1 MAPQTEQLLAECE
14 QQQKDNKTQLDETA
28 QRWETAARAGCASV
42 DELETQL
49 DKLKTIS
56 KRLALRKAALTEQ
69 LAADAE
75 ASRLASIEQLQ
86 AVIAATT
93 SELTKQYTAI
103 RLARDKFGAQLAATL
118 EGGQVLKQ
126 QLAKL
131 AQLGGGEGVPECI
144 VQFSTDNQVD
154 TNEFQRQHGYILALP
169 AQVYD
174 YAQSQSAH
182 ATRVRKM
189 NEGK

>member
-1 MAPQTEQLLAECE
+1 MTTKTQQLLDECE
-14 QQQKDNKTQLDETA
+14 QQQKDNKAELDAKCVE
-28 QRWETAARAGCASV
+28 WENAAKSGCDSV
-42 DELETQL
+42 DQLEENIA
-49 DKLKTIS
+49 KLKTIS
-56 KRLALRKAALTEQ
+56 KRLALRKQALTEQ
-69 LAADAE
+69 LCADAE
-75 ASRLASIEQLQ
+75 ALRCASIEQLQ
-86 AVIAATT
+86 AVIVATA
-93 SELTKQYTAI
+93 SDLTKQLKAI
-103 RLARDKFGAQLAATL
+103 QAARDKFSAQLAATL

-131 AQLGGGEGVPECI
+131 AQLGGEGVPECI
-144 VQFSTDNQVD
+144 VQFSTENQVD

>member
-1 MAPQTEQLLAECE
+1 MTTKTQQLLAECE
-14 QQQKDNKTQLDETA
+14 QQLLDNKTQLDETA

-49 DKLKTIS
+49 DKLKTVS

-86 AVIAATT
+86 AEIAATA
-93 SELTKQYTAI
+93 SELTKQYKAI
-103 RLARDKFGAQLAATL
+103 QVARDKFGAQLAATL

-131 AQLGGGEGVPECI
+131 AQLGGEGIPDCI
-144 VQFSTDNQVD
+144 VQFSTENQVD

>member
-1 MAPQTEQLLAECE
+1 MTTKTQQLLVECE
-14 QQQKDNKTQLDETA
+14 QQQQDNKTQLDETA

-49 DKLKTIS
+49 DKLKTVS

-93 SELTKQYTAI
+93 SELTKQYKAI
-103 RLARDKFGAQLAATL
+103 QTARDKFSAQLAATL

-131 AQLGGGEGVPECI
+131 AQLGGEGVPECI

-154 TNEFQRQHGYILALP
+154 TNEFQRQHGYILLLP
-169 AQVYD
+169 SQVFD
-174 YAQSQSAH
+174 YSHAQSAH

>member
-1 MAPQTEQLLAECE
+1 MTPQTQQLLDECE
-14 QQQKDNKTQLDETA
+14 QQQKDNKTQLEETA

-49 DKLKTIS
+49 DKLKTVS
-56 KRLALRKAALTEQ
+56 KRLALRKQALTEQ
-69 LAADAE
+69 LADDAE

-93 SELTKQYTAI
+93 SELTKQYKAI
-103 RLARDKFGAQLAATL
+103 QVARDKFSAQLAATL

-131 AQLGGGEGVPECI
+131 AQLGGEGVPECI
-144 VQFSTDNQVD
+144 VQFSTENQVD

>member
-1 MAPQTEQLLAECE
+1 MTTKTKELLDQCE
-14 QQQKDNKTQLDETA
+14 QQHKNNKAELDAKCVE
-28 QRWETAARAGCASV
+28 WENAAKSGCDSV
-42 DELETQL
+42 DQLEENIA
-49 DKLKTIS
+49 KLKTVS
-56 KRLALRKAALTEQ
+56 KRLALRKQALTEQ

-86 AVIAATT
+86 AVIAATA
-93 SELTKQYTAI
+93 SDLTKQLKAI
-103 RLARDKFGAQLAATL
+103 QLARAKFGTQLAATL

-144 VQFSTDNQVD
+144 VQFSVDNQVD

>member
-1 MAPQTEQLLAECE
+1 MTPQTQQLLAECE

-86 AVIAATT
+86 AVIAATA
-93 SELTKQYTAI
+93 SELTKQYKAI
-103 RLARDKFGAQLAATL
+103 QAARDKFSAQLAATL

-131 AQLGGGEGVPECI
+131 AQLGGEGIPECI

>member
-1 MAPQTEQLLAECE
+1 MTPKTQELLDQCE
-14 QQQKDNKTQLDETA
+14 QQHIANKAELDETA
-28 QRWETAARAGCASV
+28 KRWETAARAGCASV

-56 KRLALRKAALTEQ
+56 KRLALRKQSLTDQ

-75 ASRLASIEQLQ
+75 AQRLASIEQLQ
-86 AVIAATT
+86 AEIAATA
-93 SELTKQYTAI
+93 SDLTKQYEVIQAA
-103 RLARDKFGAQLAATL
+103 RLKFSAQLAATL

-126 QLAKL
+126 QLSKL
-131 AQLGGGEGVPECI
+131 ARLGAEVVPECI
-144 VQFSTDNQVD
+144 VQFSTENQVD
-154 TNEFQRQHGYILALP
+154 TNEFQNLHGHILALP
-169 AQVYD
+169 GQVHD
-174 YAQSQSAH
+174 YALSQSAH

>member
-1 MAPQTEQLLAECE
+1 MTPQTQQLLDACE
-14 QQQKDNKTQLDETA
+14 QQQKDNKTELDAKCVE
-28 QRWETAARAGCASV
+28 WENAAKSGCDSV
-42 DELETQL
+42 DQLEENIA
-49 DKLKTIS
+49 KLKTIS
-56 KRLALRKAALTEQ
+56 KRLALRKQALTEQ

-86 AVIAATT
+86 AEIAATA
-93 SELTKQYTAI
+93 SELTKQYKAI
-103 RLARDKFGAQLAATL
+103 QAARDKFSAQLAATL

-131 AQLGGGEGVPECI
+131 AQLGGECVPECI

>member
-1 MAPQTEQLLAECE
+1 MTPKTQQLL
-14 QQQKDNKTQLDETA
+14 QQVENDLAANKTQLDETA

-86 AVIAATT
+86 AEIAATA
-93 SELTKQYTAI
+93 SDLTKQLKAI
-103 RLARDKFGAQLAATL
+103 QAARDKFGAQLAATL

-126 QLAKL
+126 QLVKL
-131 AQLGGGEGVPECI
+131 AQLGGEGVPECI
-144 VQFSTDNQVD
+144 VQFSTENQVD

>member
-1 MAPQTEQLLAECE
+1 MTPQTEQLLIECE

-28 QRWETAARAGCASV
+28 ARWETAARAGCASV

-56 KRLALRKAALTEQ
+56 KRLALRKQALTEQ

-75 ASRLASIEQLQ
+75 ASRLASIEQLH

-93 SELTKQYTAI
+93 GELTKQYKAI
-103 RLARDKFGAQLAATL
+103 QAARDKFSAQLAATL

-131 AQLGGGEGVPECI
+131 AQLGGEGVPECI

-169 AQVYD
+169 SGVFD